1 MRSHRSYLLFVFCLF
16 LMFSPIASAQ
26 EGEFYLVGHAHI
38 DLSWLWTPSETIH
51 EVCPLTFESVN
62 RLMDQYPDF
71 VFAQSAAQTYKWM
84 ERYYPEVFRHIKRR
98 VEQGRWEIVGGAWDE
113 HNTNIPSGE
122 SLVRQYLYGKRYFK
136 EKFGV
141 DVKVGWLP
149 DVFGFNWNMPQIYR
163 KCGIDYFMT
172 HKLKWQVERNDPPV
186 PFPYHL
192 FWWQGPDGSRVLAF
206 HTVGD
211 YNEKVI
217 PKEMLEDLGKL
228 KDKHGIDK
236 LMIVFGR
243 GDHGGGPMPDML
255 HRADSLRKVPNFPT
269 IHFSK
274 ANAYFD
280 MIKASSQSAGLPVI
294 NDELYVKTHRGC
306 LTTDSQV
313 KRDNRLCETLLLNA
327 EKFSVLASLLDHPYP
342 QEELHNLWE
351 KLLFGQVHDNI
362 DGSSVKEVYQAAA
375 TDYAELKIQGN
386 ELLNQALQAISKNM
400 DTQGEGDAI
409 IIYNPATWER
419 NDMATVCGCQLKKY
433 GSFQILD
440 DRGIAVP
447 YQMVPQGDCQRA
459 LFKAQNVPALGY
471 KQYRV
476 KSQTADPKVA
486 TDLKAKGLKLTN
498 SFLQLEVDQVSGN
511 IVSLKRKG
519 LKADF
524 FTKTAPGNALEVWE
538 DLPPK
543 APSGEPAWNIYL
555 GECHKLDQAQ
565 EVSLV
570 ESGPLRAVVRVKKS
584 FGKSTFEQDI
594 ILYAYSDRVDFE
606 FRGDWHEQYKFA
618 KVAFPLNLQAYF
630 ATYEIPFGAI
640 DRYDFSIK
648 QDPGVPLQE
657 QGRPWEMA
665 DRTKTENAA
674 QRWVDVSDKSGRFG
688 ASLLND
694 SKYGFSF
701 AANTLRMSLI
711 RGPRRGYPRTPD
723 SFSDQSDIP
732 YVGVHKVRYALVPHE
747 GNWKNTQVV
756 RQGIEFNTPLLV
768 KVEPAHA
775 GQAPKAFAGVKV
787 EPENVIIEAVKK
799 AEDSGAAIIR
809 MYEAYGKNCEATV
822 TFADFPESVQ
832 ETDMLEWDQYVL
844 PKSFTLAG
852 KTVKVPMTH
861 HEVKTLKVQF

>member
-1 MRSHRSYLLFVFCLF
+1 
-16 LMFSPIASAQ
+16 
-26 EGEFYLVGHAHI
+26 
-38 DLSWLWTPSETIH
+38 
-51 EVCPLTFESVN
+51 
-62 RLMDQYPDF
+62 
-71 VFAQSAAQTYKWM
+71 
-84 ERYYPEVFRHIKRR
+84 
-98 VEQGRWEIVGGAWDE
+98 
-113 HNTNIPSGE
+113 
-122 SLVRQYLYGKRYFK
+122 
-136 EKFGV
+136 
-141 DVKVGWLP
+141 
-149 DVFGFNWNMPQIYR
+149 
-163 KCGIDYFMT
+163 
-172 HKLKWQVERNDPPV
+172 
-186 PFPYHL
+186 
-192 FWWQGPDGSRVLAF
+192 
-206 HTVGD
+206 
-211 YNEKVI
+211 
-217 PKEMLEDLGKL
+217 
-228 KDKHGIDK
+228 
-236 LMIVFGR
+236 
-243 GDHGGGPMPDML
+243 
-255 HRADSLRKVPNFPT
+255 
-269 IHFSK
+269 
-274 ANAYFD
+274 
-280 MIKASSQSAGLPVI
+280 
-294 NDELYVKTHRGC
+294 
-306 LTTDSQV
+306 
-313 KRDNRLCETLLLNA
+313 
-327 EKFSVLASLLDHPYP
+327 
-342 QEELHNLWE
+342 
-351 KLLFGQVHDNI
+351 VHDNI